1 MRSTSAFKRTEI
13 PESIYILI
21 ERDKIIVHWLLC
33 MIFFALSNHAITL
46 YFGSVDTFFLPSF
59 DTARFA
65 QVYTKVAN

>member
-13 PESIYILI
+13 PECIDILT
-21 ERDKIIVHWLLC
+21 ERDKIIVYDLFCIIQSLTT
-33 MIFFALSNHAITL
+33 ITL
-46 YFGSVDTFFLPSF
+46 YFGSVDTFFSPSF